1 MPPTADTITVPIS
14 RSPHLPK
21 RPQTVCPAYVAT
33 RNALRERAKMKMK
46 MQSQDL
52 LVKVQ
57 SERQFDFF
65 YKEPCLYSHKVYV
78 NSAKVFETLRH
89 DSKEERSNPILQR
102 KIQQTLAQ
110 RVKDIPQLEFEDDQE
125 KRLTFEL
132 AFTALKFQGLFE
144 DVLDD
149 CAFFVTY
156 PEHMEDLGL
165 VMVILCDYQTRK
177 FQRRTPFTNEILNSA
192 ATDVEDAISD
202 CKTKLNAA
210 LARHRIKAS
219 APSIEYLL
227 PETVRSKEAIGSKQ
241 PVYTWVNQIKT
252 SISDVIEQFKEE
264 GFTLVNSEEKLV
276 DKQFAVDPLCSDVL
290 MFPGEYREDLV
301 DHDLYLGGKI
311 VIQDK
316 SSCIAPHSIKH
327 LLGDDSD
334 IIHVN
339 VGAGLTTAH
348 IASLINN
355 SNNHAWAFGAKSTSE
370 SKAIQAQ
377 FEKCGIKGIKVPT
390 DSFLDIDYDDSKYK
404 NVRVILVTADCSRS
418 AVTNPVDFIVN
429 EGEDMKILKDMATGD
444 VNMSRIT
451 ELSTAHMNIMK
462 HAMKFSKVQA
472 VVYMT
477 RSIHETENE
486 NVVVKSVEYTNMV
499 QQRKF
504 PWRVVP
510 PVLPFSGEEIEK
522 KIGIIGKYIK
532 FHPTEKSSGCFVAVV
547 TREPE
552 DAKEAARDVLARAQA
567 RGLLPTK
574 KSKEKLVNSEI
585 TNGEVDHIPNGHD
598 AEAEPKLLPKRGKK
612 GSRKLPVHHA
622 SSTPHPKAY
631 VKPQGVSPVAS
642 YINAAMKWRR
652 HSASTK
658 STVSGMSVGSRL
670 YQSQTKVFTDKKL
683 KDQTRHVSEHIKV
696 IKHPAPFR

>member
-598 AEAEPKLLPKRGKK
+598 AEAEPKLLPKREREKLQREPKGRIRHEQILNHLVHCKK
-612 GSRKLPVHHA
+612 CTCIMHRPPPSLDGS
-622 SSTPHPKAY
+622 
-631 VKPQGVSPVAS
+631 Q
-642 YINAAMKWRR
+642 
-652 HSASTK
+652 K
-658 STVSGMSVGSRL
+658 STNSTR
-670 YQSQTKVFTDKKL
+670 KAFT
-683 KDQTRHVSEHIKV
+683 S
-696 IKHPAPFR
+696 